1 MFRSED
7 TAAPRR
13 VIPAPDRSTPFIQKL
28 RQRLEEERRRQRNL
42 VAGKLAQGDELLPL
56 LMKRRNGGSLTRQER
71 QFLIAKLRRLSN
83 VSPYLKAVRLPGGG
97 VLVPLYAWWLDQR
110 TARRG

>member
-7 TAAPRR
+7 TSASRR
-13 VIPAPDRSTPFIQKL
+13 GAQAGEGNPPFIQKL
-28 RQRLEEERRRQRNL
+28 RQRLEDERRRQRNL
-42 VAGKLAQGDELLPL
+42 VAGKLGQGHELLPL
-56 LMKRRNGGSLTRQER
+56 LMKHRNGGTLTRIER
-71 QFLIAKLRRLSN
+71 QFLLTKLRRLSA

-110 TARRG
+110 RARRP